1 MFFSIPGNKS
11 QKAVSNGSVGTR
23 FPAGKHKV
31 SPMENGRVH
40 EMVFTKS
47 IALDEEDIGSVAV
60 AAEVSTAFP
69 DAETEFVDRLK
80 AGDASAFDLL
90 INRYS
95 ADIYALLFRLTEDA
109 DEAGDLLQET
119 FLSALKAIRN
129 FRGDSELKTWLF
141 RIAIN
146 HSRNRFRWWK
156 RRKRSKTVSLDA
168 TVGNTEMRLADTI
181 EADTVNP
188 ENAALAR
195 EREQMLRQAL
205 IDIPDIFREAIVLCD
220 IDGHRYQEIAK
231 ILNVSLGTVKSRIAR
246 GREELRSRLKD
257 F

>member
-1 MFFSIPGNKS
+1 
-11 QKAVSNGSVGTR
+11 
-23 FPAGKHKV
+23 
-31 SPMENGRVH
+31 
-40 EMVFTKS
+40 
-47 IALDEEDIGSVAV
+47 
-60 AAEVSTAFP
+60 
-69 DAETEFVDRLK
+69 
-80 AGDASAFDLL
+80 
-90 INRYS
+90 
-95 ADIYALLFRLTEDA
+95 
-109 DEAGDLLQET
+109 
-119 FLSALKAIRN
+119 
-129 FRGDSELKTWLF
+129 
-141 RIAIN
+141 
-146 HSRNRFRWWK
+146 
-156 RRKRSKTVSLDA
+156 
-168 TVGNTEMRLADTI
+168 MRLADTI